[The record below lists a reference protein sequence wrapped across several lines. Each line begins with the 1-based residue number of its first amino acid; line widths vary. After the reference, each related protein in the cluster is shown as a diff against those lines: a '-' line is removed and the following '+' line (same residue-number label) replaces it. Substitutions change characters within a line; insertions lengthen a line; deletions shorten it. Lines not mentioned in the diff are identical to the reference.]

1 MKRISSLCFGSI
13 ATIYLALWIYQ
24 LGFEDGR
31 SDASAVFEKTNREL
45 NLKVN
50 WYEQQCRNSELA
62 FRCP

>member
-31 SDASAVFEKTNREL
+31 SDATAIFEKANREL
-45 NLKVN
+45 NLKIHS
-50 WYEQQCRNSELA
+50 YEMQKQNSKLA
-62 FRCP
+62 LNCP